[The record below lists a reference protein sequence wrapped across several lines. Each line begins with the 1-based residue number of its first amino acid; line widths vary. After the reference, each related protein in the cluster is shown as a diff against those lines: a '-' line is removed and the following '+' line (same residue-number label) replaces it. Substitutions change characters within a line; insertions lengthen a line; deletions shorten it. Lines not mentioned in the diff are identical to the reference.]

1 MTPSPPPSSPWAA
14 GFRAVVRTVRV
25 VGHVLHGLW
34 TLRTAFPRLNPVQRH
49 RAVQAWSV
57 DMLRHMGVALV
68 VQGERPVCG
77 PLLVVANHLSWLDI
91 LVLNAACPS
100 RFVSKADVRRWPV
113 LGRLVEGAGTLFIER
128 ESRRDAMRVVHH
140 MAESLR
146 AGDVV
151 TVFPEGTTGTGHG
164 LLPFHANLFQAAIAV
179 QAAVQ
184 PVALAYRCPHTGA
197 PSDAPVYVGNTTL
210 IASIWRTL
218 CAPGVQAQ
226 VHYLPPDTAAGRDR
240 RAWAQAMQQCIAA
253 ALAAP
258 GASPAG
264 EALSAAPSPPPPSA
278 GPANG

>member
-1 MTPSPPPSSPWAA
+1 MTLLQRLRPWPRAA
-14 GFRAVVRTVRV
+14 ARTLRV
-25 VGHVLHGLW
+25 LGHVLHGLW
-34 TLRTAFPRLNPVQRH
+34 TLRTTFPRRNAVHRH

-100 RFVSKADVRRWPV
+100 RFVSKSDVRRWPL

-128 ESRRDAMRVVHH
+128 ESRRDAMRVVRH

-151 TVFPEGTTGTGHG
+151 TVFPEGTTGDGRA
-164 LLPFHANLFQAAIAV
+164 LLPFHANLFQAALAV
-179 QAAVQ
+179 AADVQ

-197 PSDAPVYVGNTTL
+197 PSDAPVYVGDTTL
-210 IASIWRTL
+210 VGSIWRTL
-218 CAPGVQAQ
+218 CAPALQAH
-226 VHYLPPDTAAGRDR
+226 VRYLTPEAGNGRDR
-240 RAWAQAMQQCIAA
+240 RAWAQDAQQRIAA
-253 ALAAP
+253 ALTPATDPLAP
-258 GASPAG
+258 TSVSAVPAV
-264 EALSAAPSPPPPSA
+264 
-278 GPANG
+278 PADPAV